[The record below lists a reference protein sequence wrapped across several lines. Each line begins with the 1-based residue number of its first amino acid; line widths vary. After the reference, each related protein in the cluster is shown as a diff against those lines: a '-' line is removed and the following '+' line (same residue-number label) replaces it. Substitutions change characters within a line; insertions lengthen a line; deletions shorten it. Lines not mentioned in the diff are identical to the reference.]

1 MTTISRA
8 RQHYNKQ
15 RAERQPKYPALWI
28 LLAFCAGVLAA
39 VNSPANSSACES
51 AEPVVMFAMGD
62 E

>member
-1 MTTISRA
+1 MSDITPA
-8 RQHYNKQ
+8 RQRFNER
-15 RAERQPKYPALWI
+15 RAEHQPKYPALWI

-51 AEPVVMFAMGD
+51 AEPVVMFAMGG

>member
-8 RQHYNKQ
+8 RQHYNK
-15 RAERQPKYPALWI
+15 RLAERNTTPRFLWI